1 MKLLT
6 RTVKLKRYNG
16 PTSDISEDLV
26 VREVPFTIF
35 INDEELVTLVCT
47 PDGLEELAAGFLC
60 SEGILRRPGDLKE
73 ITLNTDDGYIW
84 VETVSPVP
92 ATGNFLK
99 RYITTCCGKG
109 RASFYFVNDARDL
122 KPLEVDDF
130 KIKVESVTALASL
143 LEERA
148 GLFRSTGGAHG
159 AALCDS
165 GKIIAHY
172 EDIGRHNAVDK
183 ILGHS
188 YLNKIP
194 LADKTIVISGRI
206 SSEILIKVARMGIPV
221 IVSRSAP
228 TDLAIEMA
236 ESLGVTVAGFARG
249 SRVNIYTHP
258 ERVVP

>member
-1 MKLLT
+1 MKLT
-6 RTVKLKRYNG
+6 RSVRVKRYNG
-16 PTSDISEDLV
+16 PTSVTSEDLV

-35 INDEELVTLVCT
+35 VNDEELATLVCT
-47 PDGLEELAAGFLC
+47 PEGLEELAAGFLC
-60 SEGILRRPGDLKE
+60 SEGILRQPEDLKK
-73 ITLNTDDGYIW
+73 ITINTGDGFIW
-84 VETVSPVP
+84 VETTSPVP
-92 ATGNFLK
+92 ATDKFLK

-122 KPLEVDDF
+122 KPLAMGDYN
-130 KIKVESVTALASL
+130 IKVESVTALASL

-159 AALCDS
+159 AALFDS

-183 ILGHS
+183 ILGHC
-188 YLNKIP
+188 YLNRIP
-194 LADKTIVISGRI
+194 PADKTIVLSGRI
-206 SSEILIKVARMGIPV
+206 SSEILIKVARMGLPV

>member
-1 MKLLT
+1 MKLT
-6 RTVKLKRYNG
+6 RPVKVKRYNG
-16 PTSDISEDLV
+16 QASETCEDLV

-35 INDEELVTLVCT
+35 VNDEELATLVCT

-73 ITLNTDDGYIW
+73 ITLNYDDGFIW
-84 VETVSPVP
+84 VDTVNPVP

-122 KPLEVDDF
+122 KPLEVGDF
-130 KIKVESVTALASL
+130 RIEVESVTALASL

-159 AALCDS
+159 AALCDF
-165 GKIIAHY
+165 GRIIAHY

-183 ILGHS
+183 IIGHC
-188 YLNKIP
+188 YLNKIS
-194 LADKTIVISGRI
+194 LADKIIVISGRI
-206 SSEILIKVARMGIPV
+206 SSEILIKVARMGVPV

-258 ERVVP
+258 ERIIS

>member
-1 MKLLT
+1 MKLT
-6 RTVKLKRYNG
+6 RPVKVKRYNG
-16 PTSDISEDLV
+16 QTSETCEDLV

-35 INDEELVTLVCT
+35 VNDEELATLVCT

-73 ITLNTDDGYIW
+73 ITLNYDDGFIW
-84 VETVSPVP
+84 VDTVNPVP

-122 KPLEVDDF
+122 KPLEVGDF
-130 KIKVESVTALASL
+130 RIEVESVTALASL

-159 AALCDS
+159 AALCDF
-165 GKIIAHY
+165 GRIIAHY

-183 ILGHS
+183 IIGHC
-188 YLNKIP
+188 YLNKIS
-194 LADKTIVISGRI
+194 LADKIIVISGRI
-206 SSEILIKVARMGIPV
+206 SSEILIKVARMGVPV

-236 ESLGVTVAGFARG
+236 ESLGVTVAGFVRG
-249 SRVNIYTHP
+249 NKVNVYTHP